1 MTDDSKKPLTKEELD
16 DEAALDGMLGDF
28 DASLGKPSEETL
40 ESVRAERDKLRE
52 QLAETFLLNEQA
64 IKDLQ
69 TKQKQL
75 LDQIDSLKSAA
86 TRAEAKFAQDKDL
99 AVSSF
104 VKDALPVLDTM
115 QIAIN
120 SISTDKRAEDKGFDS
135 LAVGIEKTRNQL
147 LATFNKYGIREINPI
162 NQEFDENKHEA
173 LAIVPKADVEP
184 GTVIKVEQTGFEI
197 SVKGAEGDVT
207 RIIRPA
213 RVIITPLD

>member
-1 MTDDSKKPLTKEELD
+1 MTDDSKKPETPDVDENLD
-16 DEAALDGMLGDF
+16 NIFGDLGADG
-28 DASLGKPSEETL
+28 ASAEETP
-40 ESVRAERDKLRE
+40 ESIKAERDALRE
-52 QLAETFLLNEQA
+52 QLANVTERAQQDKKTLL
-64 IKDLQ
+64 DR
-69 TKQKQL
+69 QKIL
-75 LDQIDSLKSAA
+75 LDQIDSLKSSA

-120 SISTDKRAEDKGFDS
+120 SIPAEKRAEDKGYDT

-173 LAIVPKADVEP
+173 LAIVAKADVEP

-197 SVKGAEGDVT
+197 SVKGADGDVT